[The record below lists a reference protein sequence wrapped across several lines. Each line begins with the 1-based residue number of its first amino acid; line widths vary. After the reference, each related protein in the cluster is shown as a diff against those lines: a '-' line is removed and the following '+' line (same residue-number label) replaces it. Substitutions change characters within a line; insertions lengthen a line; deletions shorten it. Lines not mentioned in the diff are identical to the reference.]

1 MNVENDWV
9 HKFVIMLSSVL
20 ANSKVQISKI
30 LAGKPKRLQK
40 IAVKIWHDNILSLL
54 FFGKTM

>member
-1 MNVENDWV
+1 MNVENDSV